1 VTANRPAG
9 QKKAAVFRKDC
20 GFKILNLFA
29 GYESE
34 SFGYMTGANAAGA
47 NLDASDR
54 ALTDR
59 FNLLQV
65 RMPGAAGFVVRMA
78 DVVSEARTF
87 AADFTNFRHDIP
99 PEILKRHLL
108 T

>member
-1 VTANRPAG
+1 MVGNRVAE
-9 QKKAAVFRKDC
+9 QKKAAFFMKDS
-20 GFKILNLFA
+20 GFEILNLLSTDN
-29 GYESE
+29 SE
-34 SFGYMTGANAAGA
+34 SFGYMAGADAAGA
-47 NLDASDR
+47 DLDASDR

-59 FNLLQV
+59 FNLLEV
-65 RMPGAAGFVVRMA
+65 RMPGAAGFVVCVA
-78 DVVSEARTF
+78 DIVSEARTF

>member
-1 VTANRPAG
+1 MTGNRLAG
-9 QKKAAVFRKDC
+9 QKKAASFVKDC
-20 GFKILNLFA
+20 GFEILNLFA
-29 GYESE
+29 TDESE
-34 SFGYMTGANAAGA
+34 SFGYMAGADAAGA

-65 RMPGAAGFVVRMA
+65 RMPGTAGFVVCVT
-78 DVVSEARTF
+78 DIVSEARTF

-99 PEILKRHLL
+99 PEILKRHFL

>member
-1 VTANRPAG
+1 MNSGCAAG
-9 QKKAAVFRKDC
+9 QKKAAFFSEEC
-20 GFKILNLFA
+20 GFEILNLLA
-29 GYESE
+29 TDGSE
-34 SFGYMTGANAAGA
+34 SFGYMAGA
-47 NLDASDR
+47 DAASADLDASDR
-54 ALTDR
+54 ALTDC

-99 PEILKRHLL
+99 PEILKRHFLP
-108 T
+108 

>member
-1 VTANRPAG
+1 MSNGCTAG
-9 QKKAAVFRKDC
+9 QKKAAFFRKEC
-20 GFKILNLFA
+20 GFEILNLLA
-29 GYESE
+29 TDESE
-34 SFGYMTGANAAGA
+34 RFGYMAGTDAAGA
-47 NLDASDR
+47 DLDASHC
-54 ALTDR
+54 ALTDC

-65 RMPGAAGFVVRMA
+65 RMPGTAGFVVRMA